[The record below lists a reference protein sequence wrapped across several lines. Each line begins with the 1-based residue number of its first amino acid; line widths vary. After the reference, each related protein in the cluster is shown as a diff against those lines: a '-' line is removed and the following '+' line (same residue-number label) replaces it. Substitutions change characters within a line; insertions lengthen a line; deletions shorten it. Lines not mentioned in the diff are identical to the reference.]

1 MDDLITLDDLFFELL
16 HLQFVHCLDLIVSLE
31 IRFLEVLE
39 LPLQLFELPCDSLVI
54 RGELLVGVL
63 EFLVFFLIL

>member
-16 HLQFVHCLDLIVSLE
+16 YFQLVHCLDLIVSLE
-31 IRFLEVLE
+31 IRFLEMLE

-54 RGELLVGVL
+54 RCELLVGVL

>member
-16 HLQFVHCLDLIVSLE
+16 HFQLVHCLDLIVSLE
-31 IRFLEVLE
+31 IRLLEVLE

-54 RGELLVGVL
+54 RG
-63 EFLVFFLIL
+63 